1 MFSGMNI
8 ALEQYI
14 VILFVDPM
22 KDQGEYLEKHCFG
35 NSIEQEFCVC
45 AIVLYVD
52 VGRLYVEVGRLA

>member
-35 NSIEQEFCVC
+35 NSIEQEFCVR
-45 AIVLYVD
+45 AIE
-52 VGRLYVEVGRLA
+52 LYVEVGRLG